1 MPAVR
6 PYFDRVSRESHTP
19 GRVLEE
25 LSDDFLIGRMEGCRE
40 GCAAATIMPK
50 KDAQLV
56 LVVLVLMSNRFMEG
70 TMFSPSELLLLV

>member
-25 LSDDFLIGRMEGCRE
+25 LSDDFLIGRTE

>member
-1 MPAVR
+1 MPVVH

-25 LSDDFLIGRMEGCRE
+25 LSDDFLIGRTEGWRG

-50 KDAQLV
+50 KDAQPV
-56 LVVLVLMSNRFMEG
+56 LVVLVVMFNRFMEG